1 MPRIRTPSSI
11 AVRYL
16 YTGNQSELAR
26 KTGILRRT
34 LYNRRIRPGKTT
46 LEELGPLVKALN
58 LDDEEIL
65 KIVRAWE

>member
-1 MPRIRTPSSI
+1 MPRIRTPASLTSG
-11 AVRYL
+11 YL
-16 YTGNQSELAR
+16 YSGNQSELER
-26 KTGILRRT
+26 ETGILRRT